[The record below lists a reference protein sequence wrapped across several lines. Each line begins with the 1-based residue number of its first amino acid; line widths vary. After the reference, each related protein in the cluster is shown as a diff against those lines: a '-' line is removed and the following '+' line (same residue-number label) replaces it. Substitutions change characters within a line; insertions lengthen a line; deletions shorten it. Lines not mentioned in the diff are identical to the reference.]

1 MARILV
7 VDDALMDLRLA
18 SRLLEQNAE
27 WTISCAQDGR
37 EALERVE
44 ADLPDLVVTDLQM
57 PGMNGLELVDAMRT
71 EFPLIPVVL
80 MTAAGSEAIAVEAL
94 RLGAAS
100 YVPKR
105 ELAADLVDTVA
116 RLLASSAE
124 QRSRRRLLNHLSEVR
139 YVLDNDLD
147 LVSGFVSELRQLIGD
162 RYLLDD
168 NNALR
173 FATAVDEALANAYFH
188 GNLEVS
194 SSLREQDANAYHALA
209 TQRLRERPYCERR
222 IHIQVG
228 INKEHIRVTVRD
240 EGKGFDPN
248 ELPDPTAP
256 GYLDR
261 PCGRG
266 VLLMRSFADEV
277 QFNDVGNEVT
287 MFKHL
292 LQASDDHV
300 LASDD
305 APL

>member
-7 VDDALMDLRLA
+7 VDDSVMDLRLA
-18 SRLLEQNAE
+18 SKLLEQNGE
-27 WTISCAQDGR
+27 WTVACAQDGR
-37 EALERVE
+37 QALERVE
-44 ADLPDLVVTDLQM
+44 SDLPDLVVTDLQM
-57 PGMNGLELVDAMRT
+57 PGMSGLELVEVMRT

-80 MTAAGSEAIAVEAL
+80 MTAAGSEEIAVEAL
-94 RLGAAS
+94 RRGAAS

-124 QRSRRRLLNHLSEVR
+124 QRNRRRLLNHLTELH

-147 LVSGFVSELRQLIGD
+147 LLSAFVSELRQLIRD

-194 SSLREQDANAYHALA
+194 SSLREEDANAYHALA
-209 TQRLRERPYCERR
+209 AQRQREPPYRDR
-222 IHIQVG
+222 QIHIQVG
-228 INKEHIRVTVRD
+228 INRVQISVTVRD
-240 EGKGFDPN
+240 EGQGFDSSQ
-248 ELPDPTAP
+248 LPDPTAP

-266 VLLMRSFADEV
+266 ILLMRSFADDV
-277 QFNDVGNEVT
+277 QFNDAGNEVT
-287 MFKHL
+287 MLKYL

-300 LASDD
+300 LAADD
-305 APL
+305 AQL

>member
-18 SRLLEQNAE
+18 SKLLERNTE
-27 WTISCAQDGR
+27 WTVACAQHGR

-44 ADLPDLVVTDLQM
+44 SDLPDLVVTDLQM
-57 PGMNGLELVDAMRT
+57 PGMSGLELVEVMRT

-80 MTAAGSEAIAVEAL
+80 MTAAGSEEIAVEAL
-94 RLGAAS
+94 RRGAAS

-124 QRSRRRLLNHLSEVR
+124 QRNRRRLLNHLTELH
-139 YVLDNDLD
+139 YVLANDLD
-147 LVSGFVSELRQLIGD
+147 LLSAFVSELRQLIRD

-194 SSLREQDANAYHALA
+194 SSLRAQDASLYHALA
-209 TQRLRERPYCERR
+209 TQRLREQPYCERQ
-222 IHIQVG
+222 IHIQVR
-228 INKEHIRVTVRD
+228 IDKVQISVTVRD
-240 EGKGFDPN
+240 EGQGFDPGQ
-248 ELPDPTAP
+248 LPDPTAP
-256 GYLDR
+256 GYLER

-266 VLLMRSFADEV
+266 ILLMRSFADDV
-277 QFNDVGNEVT
+277 QFSDAGNEVT

-305 APL
+305 AHV